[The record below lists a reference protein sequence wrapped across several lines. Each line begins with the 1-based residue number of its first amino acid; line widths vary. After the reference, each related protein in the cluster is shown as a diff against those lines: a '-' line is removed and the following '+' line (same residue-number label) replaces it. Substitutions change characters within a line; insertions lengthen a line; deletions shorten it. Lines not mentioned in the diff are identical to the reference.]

1 MESFEFFNFKR
12 SNSIIFKNSNNSNF
26 YSKNKEY
33 DNLSFKHKN
42 TQSDST
48 TTEEK
53 TGNNNIK
60 KSFSQRII
68 DIPKINFNNVNNF
81 KNEKNIG
88 ILSKKSNKTIKNKN
102 SNSKKLIFGE
112 IKEEALKINND
123 NKIKDDKFKRIDS
136 KMNIIK
142 SLKPFP
148 PGINCLHN
156 YKYGKSEQ
164 NIIFNSRILN
174 PKLPNVFINHLLF
187 KNNIN
192 SSEDYKNLP
201 ISITNRIKSK
211 TLTILYYRPIKNL

>member
-88 ILSKKSNKTIKNKN
+88 IVSKNCDKTIKNQN

-112 IKEEALKINND
+112 IKEESLKINND
-123 NKIKDDKFKRIDS
+123 IKIKDDNFKRIYS
-136 KMNIIK
+136 KKNIIK

-156 YKYGKSEQ
+156 YKYSRSEQ
-164 NIIFNSRILN
+164 NIILNTKILT

-187 KNNIN
+187 KNDIYP
-192 SSEDYKNLP
+192 SEDYKNLP